1 MKDLNYEKHHIIP
14 LSRGGRKN
22 LENTVEVLTK
32 DHRLYHNLFGNKTP
46 KEIIYFLVEDFW
58 DYNWR
63 YVRDSY
69 SKYRKLQYDKS

>member
-1 MKDLNYEKHHIIP
+1 MSSNTEKHHIIP
-14 LSRGGRKN
+14 ISRGGRKN

-32 DHRLYHNLFGNKTP
+32 EHRLYHQLFSNKKP
-46 KEIIYFLVEDFW
+46 REIIQYLVEEFW

-69 SKYRKLQYDKS
+69 KRYRKLEFDRS